1 MDNEKKQY
9 IQEQMEIDY
18 VLKSKNS
25 AVAFIFVALIFI
37 YLQKF
42 NEVYKIYVLILSLA
56 VIILSIIRYINAKT
70 FSAGT
75 RSITNAV
82 RGVTVTV
89 FLNCLFWS
97 AIGIMSILSFDDN
110 NFQIL
115 ITFII
120 LIAISASSIVTI
132 SQKRI
137 FFIAMNLLM
146 MLPQVIYSF
155 RKYQLTNDPSMLW
168 ISGYAVIFVFYNLTQ
183 GKVISSE
190 LTRRFSMEFD
200 LKKSLDE
207 VAMSKRHLE
216 EESIKTFHASRLSSL
231 GEMAGGVAHE
241 INNPLAIIQGMTKFV
256 LTHNEN
262 ILDEASKSKLQK
274 INSATDRIAKIVK
287 GMKIISSKNDQ
298 IEHESTKVSKLL
310 DVSLSLFDERI
321 KNEGIT
327 FSVENVTDPY
337 IMCNPLQISQIIIN
351 LISNALDA
359 LTPLHGDKILTLKI
373 TEDFLHHTVDIR
385 VINSGELLT
394 DSILDKIFEPF
405 FSTKALGQG
414 TGLGLSISRTLAIS
428 NGGQLTYE
436 VYQGN
441 ICFKL
446 HLKTHTI

>member
-1 MDNEKKQY
+1 MDSEKKQY
-9 IQEQMEIDY
+9 IQEQVEIDY
-18 VLKSKNS
+18 VMKSKNS
-25 AVAFIFVALIFI
+25 AIAFIFVTILFI

-42 NEVYKIYVLILSLA
+42 SVVFKSYVLILSIA
-56 VIILSIIRYINAKT
+56 VIVLSIIRFINAKT
-70 FSAGT
+70 FATGK
-75 RSITNAV
+75 RRIEKAV
-82 RGVTVTV
+82 LGVTLTV
-89 FLNCLFWS
+89 FFNCLFWC
-97 AIGIMSILSFDDN
+97 AIAIMSLLSFEDN

-132 SQKRI
+132 SHKRD
-137 FFIAMNLLM
+137 FFLLINFM
-146 MLPQVIYSF
+146 MMAPQLFYSV
-155 RKYQLTNDPSMLW
+155 RKYQQTDDASMLW
-168 ISGYAVIFVFYNLTQ
+168 IAGYAAIFGIYNITQ
-183 GKVISSE
+183 GKVVANE
-190 LTRRFSMEFD
+190 LARRFSMEFD
-200 LKKSLDE
+200 LKKTLEE
-207 VAMSKRHLE
+207 VALSKKHLE

-241 INNPLAIIQGMTKFV
+241 INNPLAIIQGMTKYV

-262 ILDEASKSKLQK
+262 KLDESSKSKLMK

-298 IEHESTKVSKLL
+298 IEHESTKISKIV

-321 KNEGIT
+321 KNESIT
-327 FSVENVTDPY
+327 FTLENVTDPM
-337 IMCNPLQISQIIIN
+337 IMCNPLQVSQILIN

-359 LTPLHGDKILTLKI
+359 LKSCEGEKILFLKV

-385 VINSGELLT
+385 LINSGELL
-394 DSILDKIFEPF
+394 SQSLLDKIFEPF

-428 NGGQLTYE
+428 NGGQLSYE
-436 VYQGN
+436 VFQGH

-446 HLKTHTI
+446 HFKTHII